1 MASSVVSELVLF
13 IVSLLVAGMV
23 AGGLYVVTQD
33 ISGGIITKGQDVA
46 ESLRTNFEIIN
57 DPENIPV
64 SGSSYVFY
72 IRNTG
77 KDSFSFDPNS
87 VVVMIDGSIIPPAN
101 LTFDPSG
108 VLAPYEVGKIYVPT
122 AFISSSGY
130 HKITVVIETGKRK
143 SLVFE
148 VG

>member
-33 ISGGIITKGQDVA
+33 ISGGILTKGQDVA

-72 IRNTG
+72 IRNIG

-87 VVVMIDGSIIPPAN
+87 VVVMIDGSMIPPAN

-108 VLAPYEVGKIYVPT
+108 VLTPYEVGKIYVPT
-122 AFISSSGY
+122 AFISSGY

>member
-33 ISGGIITKGQDVA
+33 ISGGILTKGQDVA

-72 IRNTG
+72 IRNIG
-77 KDSFSFDPNS
+77 KDSFTFDPNS
-87 VVVMIDGSIIPPAN
+87 VVVMIDGSMIPPAN

-108 VLAPYEVGKIYVPT
+108 VLVPYEVGKIYVPT
-122 AFISSSGY
+122 AFISSGY

>member
-1 MASSVVSELVLF
+1 M
-13 IVSLLVAGMV
+13 
-23 AGGLYVVTQD
+23 
-33 ISGGIITKGQDVA
+33 A

-72 IRNTG
+72 IRNIG

-87 VVVMIDGSIIPPAN
+87 VVVMIDGSMIPPAN
-101 LTFDPSG
+101 LTFDPSD

-122 AFISSSGY
+122 AFISSGY

>member
-33 ISGGIITKGQDVA
+33 ISGGVLTKGQDVA

-72 IRNTG
+72 IRNIG

-87 VVVMIDGSIIPPAN
+87 VVVMIDGSMIPPAN

-122 AFISSSGY
+122 AFISSGY

>member
-33 ISGGIITKGQDVA
+33 ISGGILTKGQDVA

-72 IRNTG
+72 IRNIG

-122 AFISSSGY
+122 AFISSGY

>member
-33 ISGGIITKGQDVA
+33 ISGGILTKGQDVA

-72 IRNTG
+72 IRNIG

-87 VVVMIDGSIIPPAN
+87 VVVMIDGSMIPPAN

-122 AFISSSGY
+122 AFISSGY

>member
-77 KDSFSFDPNS
+77 KDPFSFDPNS

-122 AFISSSGY
+122 AFISSVGY

>member
-33 ISGGIITKGQDVA
+33 ISGGILTKGQDVA

-72 IRNTG
+72 IRNIG

-87 VVVMIDGSIIPPAN
+87 VVVMIDGSMIPPAN
-101 LTFDPSG
+101 LTFEPSG
-108 VLAPYEVGKIYVPT
+108 ALAPYEVGKIYVPT
-122 AFISSSGY
+122 AFISSGY

>member
-1 MASSVVSELVLF
+1 MSELVLF

-33 ISGGIITKGQDVA
+33 ISGGILTKGQDVA

-72 IRNTG
+72 IRNIG

-87 VVVMIDGSIIPPAN
+87 VVVMIDGSMIPPAN

-122 AFISSSGY
+122 AFISSGY